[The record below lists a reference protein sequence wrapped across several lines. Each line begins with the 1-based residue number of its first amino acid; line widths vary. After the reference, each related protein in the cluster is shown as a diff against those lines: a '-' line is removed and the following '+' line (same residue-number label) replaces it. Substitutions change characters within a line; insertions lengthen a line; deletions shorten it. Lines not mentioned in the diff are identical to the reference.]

1 MRAKTLTVM
10 KQHAKM
16 LVQKA
21 IDDGEGDPYNS
32 SLLTDI
38 ENSASVAQI
47 NIIYEDYL
55 GIQLSRAQAQD
66 LNLYESDGITRKFAA
81 TRNKP
86 SFL

>member
-1 MRAKTLTVM
+1 M

-21 IDDGEGDPYNS
+21 IDDGDGDPYNS

-38 ENSASVAQI
+38 ENSASIAQI
-47 NIIYEDYL
+47 NIIYENYFGTELPRKDAL
-55 GIQLSRAQAQD
+55 D
-66 LNLYESDGITRKFAA
+66 LNLYESDGKTRKFDAS
-81 TRNKP
+81 RDKP